1 MATTTPRQTAL
12 GCYGYSIYKS
22 DLTAEQYRKIKRD
35 LTVKPFTPMAETFGP
50 AAKPVTYPI
59 YLEYPGNPR
68 IYMPYFY
75 GLREFGPPR
84 KCKLPE
90 PTPIDAHHATYTGH
104 TPRETQ
110 VPVIEAYM
118 AAATDTTTPKRGG
131 LLELHTGF
139 GKTLIAMNIIA
150 RLRLKTII
158 IVHKEF
164 LLAQWVENIQR
175 SLPNARIGR
184 IQGEVVDVADKDV
197 VIGMLQSLSQKEYPA
212 DLFAQFGLLIVD
224 EVHHISSEVF
234 VRALAKITT
243 RCTLGLSATMNR
255 KDDTTWVIKDYLGPI
270 LYSVKKRAAEH
281 DVVVR
286 AIEYRVPDSVYADVK
301 CDFKGNPLYS
311 CMISAICEY
320 APRTNFIIE
329 QVWSAL
335 VENPHQQIMV
345 LAHNRNVLNY
355 MYEAISAGAMALH
368 DRMLAAGHERAMV
381 EQKTAQMV
389 GFYLGGMKQRDLKM
403 SEGRTVILATFAMA
417 AEALDIP
424 TLTTLFMITSKSDI
438 VQSVGRIL
446 RAKNVSSPVI
456 YDIIDHHP
464 VFKNQWQRQRLPFY
478 RGENYR
484 VVWRSV
490 GDGNLAGPIRW
501 KTIHEPVHD
510 DDSDNGS
517 AAAAIQAKK
526 KPAAIPSS
534 ADYSVCMF

>member
-1 MATTTPRQTAL
+1 MALHTAL

-22 DLTAEQYRKIKRD
+22 GITTAQYRKIKSD

-50 AAKPVTYPI
+50 ASKPVTYPI

-75 GLREFGPPR
+75 GLREFGIPQ

-90 PTPIDAHHATYTGH
+90 PTAISAHHATYTGH
-104 TPRETQ
+104 TPREVQ

-118 AAATDTTTPKRGG
+118 AAATDDTTPKRGG
-131 LLELHTGF
+131 ILELHTGF
-139 GKTLIAMNIIA
+139 GKTLIAMNIIS

-164 LLAQWVENIQR
+164 LLGQWVENIER
-175 SLPNARIGR
+175 SLPHARIGR
-184 IQGEVVDVADKDV
+184 IQGEVVDVTDKDV

-212 DLFAQFGLLIVD
+212 ELFSQFGLLIVD
-224 EVHHISSEVF
+224 EAHHISSEVF
-234 VRALAKITT
+234 IRALAKITT
-243 RCTLGLSATMNR
+243 RCTLGLSATINR
-255 KDDTTWVIKDYLGPI
+255 KDDTTWAIKDYLGPI
-270 LYSVKKRAAEH
+270 IYSVKKRAAEH

-320 APRTNFIIE
+320 HPRTNFIIE
-329 QVWSAL
+329 QIWNAL

-345 LAHNRNVLNY
+345 LAQNRNVLNY
-355 MYEAISAGAMALH
+355 MHEAIAASAEALRA
-368 DRMLAAGHERAMV
+368 RMLAAGHGPELAD
-381 EQKTAQMV
+381 QKTGPIV
-389 GFYLGGMKQRDLKM
+389 GFYLGGMKQRDLKV
-403 SEGRTVILATFAMA
+403 SEGRTIILATFAMA

-446 RAKNVSSPVI
+446 RAKNASSPVI

-484 VVWRSV
+484 VIWRSV
-490 GDGNLAGPIRW
+490 GDGNLAAPVRW
-501 KTIHEPVHD
+501 KTIHEPVHED
-510 DDSDNGS
+510 DNSDSSG
-517 AAAAIQAKK
+517 AAVTAKAAVKK
-526 KPAAIPSS
+526 KTPAPS
-534 ADYSVCMF
+534 AQDFSVCLF